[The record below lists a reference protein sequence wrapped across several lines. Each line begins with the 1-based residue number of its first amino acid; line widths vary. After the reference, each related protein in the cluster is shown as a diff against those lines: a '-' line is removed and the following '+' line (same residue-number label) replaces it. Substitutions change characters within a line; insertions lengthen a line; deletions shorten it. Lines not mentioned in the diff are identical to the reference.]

1 MVALAS
7 HQLKRGECR
16 ARCRRDTPSEED
28 ITMKTSSSNIASK
41 MICLVALFATAVLI
55 GGDLPAAAQNTNSG
69 STSDDSMMMQRN
81 SNSNMGRRRTSTRR
95 RGARRRNMNNANT
108 GDATTMSGDANMSGD
123 TSGNMNGNMS
133 GDASMQNMNGNMSG
147 DASMQNMNGNMSGDT
162 TGQNMN
168 MGRRGRRG
176 RRGNRRTSM
185 SGDAN
190 ANMTTDMSGD
200 TSGQNMNA
208 NMSGSMAGGTQTG
221 SMPGMGTFGDVADL
235 SGTYTG
241 TINYPEGGMTGDAT
255 MTITA
260 NTFTLTGGAATQ
272 SGTLS
277 ARSWPGYTALSMRFG
292 DTLPATIV
300 STRAWHRG
308 NSLRIQSVRGETRAF
323 SFNGRG
329 EGAAMGATTGSGT
342 RRRSR
347 GRRGRGRRGRTG
359 TMMTP
364 TTTDAEPT
372 PTPSQ

>member
-1 MVALAS
+1 
-7 HQLKRGECR
+7 
-16 ARCRRDTPSEED
+16 
-28 ITMKTSSSNIASK
+28 
-41 MICLVALFATAVLI
+41 
-55 GGDLPAAAQNTNSG
+55 
-69 STSDDSMMMQRN
+69 
-81 SNSNMGRRRTSTRR
+81 
-95 RGARRRNMNNANT
+95 
-108 GDATTMSGDANMSGD
+108 
-123 TSGNMNGNMS
+123 
-133 GDASMQNMNGNMSG
+133 MNGNMSG

-200 TSGQNMNA
+200 TSMSGNA

-241 TINYPEGGMTGDAT
+241 TIEYPEGGMSGEAT

-292 DTLPATIV
+292 ETLPATIV
-300 STRAWHRG
+300 SARAWHRG
-308 NSLRIQSVRGETRAF
+308 DSLRIQSVKGETRSF
-323 SFNGRG
+323 SFRSGG
-329 EGAAMGATTGSGT
+329 GAAMSTGGT
-342 RRRSR
+342 RRRRGSNRRR
-347 GRRGRGRRGRTG
+347 GRRSN
-359 TMMTP
+359 TMMATP
-364 TTTDAEPT
+364 DAPPEPT
-372 PTPSQ
+372 PTLNQ